1 MSKRAQTPYLD
12 QALAVLNRTA
22 GVAPARV
29 RALGFLREKLNERAR
44 AERVEGRMPA
54 RAAGVSEV
62 DRTR

>member
-29 RALGFLREKLNERAR
+29 RALGFLREKLTERAH
-44 AERVEGRMPA
+44 ADRVEGRVAARPA
-54 RAAGVSEV
+54 RVSEV